1 MVNLNTLNPNQLYI
15 LSVLP
20 YTKSKHKNYT
30 WFIKKIT
37 TYLNK
42 VNRSNIKELTTHTAW
57 LLNYNNKWF
66 TCEISFNGRVH
77 RLFGFDKQ
85 TKYYV
90 SQIEV
95 NPKYLNEVKLDL
107 LEKYAK
113 RDVNTFFTKVIAS
126 AWNYPIFKAIKSV
139 ELPSNKIYFIIINK
153 IADLCSD
160 IAEMIRRLL
169 GIEKEF
175 CTEAVI
181 ADLCEYY
188 LKQYITIIPPKLTT
202 FLVENKFAFDEIY
215 PQNILETTNYIELI
229 DN

>member
-1 MVNLNTLNPNQLYI
+1 MITLNTLNTNYLYI

-20 YTKSKHKNYT
+20 FTKSKHKNYT

-42 VNRSNIKELTTHTAW
+42 VNRSNIKELATHTAW
-57 LLNYNNKWF
+57 LFNYNNKWF
-66 TCEISFNGRVH
+66 ICEISFNGRVH
-77 RLFGFDKQ
+77 KLFAFDKQ
-85 TKYYV
+85 TKYYI

-95 NPKYLNEVKLDL
+95 NPKYINEIKLDL

-113 RDVNTFFTKVIAS
+113 RDVNKFFTKVIAS
-126 AWNYPIFKAIKSV
+126 VWNYPIFKAIKSV
-139 ELPSNKIYFIIINK
+139 ELPNNKIYFIIINK
-153 IADLCSD
+153 ITDLCSD

-169 GIEKEF
+169 GVEKEF

-181 ADLCEYY
+181 GDLCEYY
-188 LKQYITIIPPKLTT
+188 LKQHIITIPPKLAT
-202 FLVENKFAFDEIY
+202 FLINNKFAFDEAY

>member
-1 MVNLNTLNPNQLYI
+1 MVTLNTLNPNHLYI

-20 YTKSKHKNYT
+20 FCKSKHKNYT

-42 VNRSNIKELTTHTAW
+42 VNNSRIKELATHTAW

-66 TCEISFNGRVH
+66 ICEVSFNGRVH
-77 RLFGFDKQ
+77 KLFAFDKQ

-95 NPKYLNEVKLDL
+95 NPKYINDIKLDL

-113 RDVNTFFTKVIAS
+113 RDVNTFFAKVIAS
-126 AWNYPIFKAIKSV
+126 IWNYPIFKAIKSV
-139 ELPSNKIYFIIINK
+139 ELPSNKIYFYIINK
-153 IADLCSD
+153 MTDLFSD
-160 IAEMIRRLL
+160 IAEMTRRFFSV
-169 GIEKEF
+169 EKEF

-188 LKQYITIIPPKLTT
+188 LRQHIITIPPKLTT
-202 FLVENKFAFDEIY
+202 FLINNKFAFDETY